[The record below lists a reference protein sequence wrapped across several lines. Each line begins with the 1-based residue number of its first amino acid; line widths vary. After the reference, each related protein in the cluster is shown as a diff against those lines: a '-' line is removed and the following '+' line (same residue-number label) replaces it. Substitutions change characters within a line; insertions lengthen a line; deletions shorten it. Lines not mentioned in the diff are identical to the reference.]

1 MTCLQAFVNVSL
13 LKPTCIL
20 LVVLYMTNNPCICS
34 LLLRDNIKIRSS
46 SSSHSQ
52 FFFFFLSASP
62 LVLLRPQVE
71 GHGLIRAVN
80 SYAGFT
86 EFDRTPAFLHPDSS
100 KFEKENY
107 KLDLL
112 VQCPPFSGNNDVAMI
127 SDGLLCLC
135 SSDKEGQE

>member
-1 MTCLQAFVNVSL
+1 M
-13 LKPTCIL
+13 K
-20 LVVLYMTNNPCICS
+20 
-34 LLLRDNIKIRSS
+34 IKSS
-46 SSSHSQ
+46 SSSHSV
-52 FFFFFLSASP
+52 FFFLSASP
-62 LVLLRPQVE
+62 LVLLRMQVE
-71 GHGLIRAVN
+71 GHGLVRAVN

-100 KFEKENY
+100 KFENENY

-112 VQCPPFSGNNDVAMI
+112 VLCPPFNGNNDVATI